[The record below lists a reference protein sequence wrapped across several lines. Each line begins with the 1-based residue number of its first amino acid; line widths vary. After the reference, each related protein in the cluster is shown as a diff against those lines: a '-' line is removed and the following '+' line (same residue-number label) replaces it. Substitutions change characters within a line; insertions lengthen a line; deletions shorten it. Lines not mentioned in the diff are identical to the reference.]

1 MFKSFVYAAFVLS
14 VFSGC
19 ADQRDPLE
27 PTPST
32 SASVVEGEPA
42 GLTAVA
48 VGSGH
53 VVFWPFTSSMINGP
67 ESDPINLIFPS
78 RDARDIRASLLF
90 LNGDRTAFGLPNTEP
105 FNCVWKEAVGGAQV
119 TYARETGW
127 TGSAI
132 QLECGDFAPMR
143 FHLRLFPAGT
153 STIANVHFEV
163 VVPGTNQHEVLSWE
177 LAEQLIKVDFLRSG
191 LVSSIAQTQQI
202 NPAPTFRS
210 INPLIYNSLPASLR
224 ELIGG
229 PGIATD
235 GRASVITLARTAES
249 EPMLA
254 KREFV
259 ITFNQII
266 PKPFCAS
273 GPFDYILVQG
283 PITVRQTVHVTASG
297 NYLSRYHASGSLDL
311 TPVNPL
317 TREVIGETYRAQV
330 NDIYK
335 NVITDNATLTSN
347 LQLQMMIPSTGPFR
361 GSLHASL
368 HVGPGGSSSSTVEA
382 RCD

>member
-1 MFKSFVYAAFVLS
+1 MSKSFVYAAFALALVA
-14 VFSGC
+14 GC
-19 ADQRDPLE
+19 ADERDPFE
-27 PTPST
+27 PAAPT
-32 SASVVEGEPA
+32 SASVVEAEPT
-42 GLTAVA
+42 GVTTVSL
-48 VGSGH
+48 GSGDL
-53 VVFWPFTSSMINGP
+53 VFWPFTISLINGP
-67 ESDPINLIFPS
+67 ETDPINLIFPAHDP
-78 RDARDIRASLLF
+78 REIRASLLF
-90 LNGDRTAFGLPNTEP
+90 LDGNRTAFGLPNAAP

-119 TYARETGW
+119 SFTRETAW
-127 TGSAI
+127 TPSAI

-143 FHLRLFPAGT
+143 FHLRLFPAGP

-163 VVPGTNQHEVLSWE
+163 IVPGTNQHEVLSWE
-177 LAEQLIKVDFLRSG
+177 LAEQLIKVDFLRSS
-191 LVSSIAQTQQI
+191 LVSSITQSQLI
-202 NPAPTFRS
+202 NPAPTFRT
-210 INPLIYNSLPASLR
+210 INPLIYNSLPESLR
-224 ELIGG
+224 NLIGG

-235 GRASVITLARTAES
+235 GRASIITLARTES
-249 EPMLA
+249 EAMLA

-283 PITVRQTVHVTASG
+283 PINVRQTVQVTASG
-297 NYLSRYHASGSLDL
+297 NYMSRYHASGSLSL

-335 NVITDNATLTSN
+335 NVITDNVTLTSN
-347 LQLQMMIPSTGPFR
+347 LQLQVMIPSTGPFR
-361 GSLHASL
+361 GFLHANM
-368 HVGPGGSSSSTVEA
+368 HVGPGESSSTTLEA